1 MAMDGNQDG
10 GEDGWNGKKSEFM
23 DHIKF
28 RLPFSTIN
36 RYADIVDL

>member
-1 MAMDGNQDG
+1 MAMDGNQEG
-10 GEDGWNGKKSEFM
+10 GEDGWNGKKSEFIE
-23 DHIKF
+23 HFKF